1 MQACANFYLAVL
13 PKSASALHAFLPN
26 TVITGF
32 NTDIEHDG
40 VTYHV
45 QTEDKGLATPIILS
59 LVYNRGTI
67 LASKRSPY
75 DDLIG
80 DELDENVL
88 AERLQRQHKLM
99 CAAVRAGRIED
110 LKKMTEANRKS
121 SAKDAPKKAKKD
133 KKADENAAD
142 DRPKMVTDP
151 PAVLEP
157 PADSSE
163 LDAPIPMPAGGA
175 GLIDEFVTPVQF
187 FANFDSVNA
196 EEILPVEAVEIMSDL
211 AGESR
216 PEHNNLSAEIIGDS
230 KLKGGDQKT
239 VCLMVSRGSAHKV
252 IQGAEILAKVIGSEF
267 KPRITHARTDQNG
280 LANIKLKVPN
290 FQSGR
295 AEFVVNV
302 RNEAEEIELRR
313 DVAKA

>member
-1 MQACANFYLAVL
+1 
-13 PKSASALHAFLPN
+13 
-26 TVITGF
+26 VITGF

-80 DELDENVL
+80 DELDETVL

-121 SAKDAPKKAKKD
+121 SAKGEPKKAKKD
-133 KKADENAAD
+133 KKAYENAVED
-142 DRPKMVTDP
+142 KPKIATDP
-151 PAVLEP
+151 PAVMEP
-157 PADSSE
+157 SADSSE
-163 LDAPIPMPAGGA
+163 PDAAPIPMPAGGSS
-175 GLIDEFVTPVQF
+175 LMDEFVTPVQF

-216 PEHNNLSAEIIGDS
+216 PEHNNLNAEIIGDS
-230 KLKGGDQKT
+230 KFKGGDQKT

-252 IQGAEILAKVIGSEF
+252 IQGAVILAKVISSEF
-267 KPRITHARTDQNG
+267 KPRISHAKTDQNG
-280 LANIKLKVPN
+280 LVNIKLKVPN

-302 RNEAEEIELRR
+302 RSGAEQIELRR
-313 DVAKA
+313 DVVKA

>member
-1 MQACANFYLAVL
+1 
-13 PKSASALHAFLPN
+13 
-26 TVITGF
+26 VITGF

-40 VTYHV
+40 ITYHV

-80 DELDENVL
+80 DELDETVL

-121 SAKDAPKKAKKD
+121 SAKSEPKKARKD
-133 KKADENAAD
+133 KKAEESTTEAKPRKATGSVAA
-142 DRPKMVTDP
+142 
-151 PAVLEP
+151 
-157 PADSSE
+157 PADTDAE
-163 LDAPIPMPAGGA
+163 TDAPIPMPAA
-175 GLIDEFVTPVQF
+175 STSLIDEFVTPVQF
-187 FANFDSVNA
+187 FANFDKFNA
-196 EEILPVEAVEIMSDL
+196 DEVLPVEAVQIMSDL

-216 PEHNNLSAEIIGDS
+216 PEHNNLNAEIIGVS
-230 KLKGGDQKT
+230 KFKGGDQNT
-239 VCLMVSRGSAHKV
+239 VCIMVSRGSSHKV
-252 IQGAEILAKVIGSEF
+252 IPNAEILVKVIGSEF
-267 KPRITHARTDQNG
+267 KPRVFHPKTDQNG
-280 LANIKLKVPN
+280 LANIKIKVPN

-295 AEFVVNV
+295 AEFVVSV
-302 RNEAEEIELRR
+302 RSDAEEIELRR
-313 DVAKA
+313 AVAKG

>member
-1 MQACANFYLAVL
+1 M
-13 PKSASALHAFLPN
+13 
-26 TVITGF
+26 ITGF

-40 VTYHV
+40 ITYHV
-45 QTEDKGLATPIILS
+45 QTEDKGVATPVILS

-110 LKKMTEANRKS
+110 LKKMTEANRRS
-121 SAKDAPKKAKKD
+121 SANAEPKKAKKD
-133 KKADENAAD
+133 KKADEKVVED
-142 DRPKMVTDP
+142 EPKNGPDPLAVT
-151 PAVLEP
+151 EP
-157 PADSSE
+157 PADDAE
-163 LDAPIPMPAGGA
+163 LDAPIPMPAA
-175 GLIDEFVTPVQF
+175 GVSLIDEFVTPVQF

-216 PEHNNLSAEIIGDS
+216 PEHNNLNAEILGDS
-230 KLKGGDQKT
+230 KFKGGDQKT
-239 VCLMVSRGSAHKV
+239 VCIMVSRGSAHKV

-267 KPRITHARTDQNG
+267 KPRISHIKTDQNG
-280 LANIKLKVPN
+280 IANIKVKVPS

-295 AEFVVNV
+295 AELVISV